1 MKKLK
6 IKKGDIVRVIAGA
19 DRTKDNNTGRV
30 LSVDPDKMRVV
41 VEGINIR
48 SRHMRPTQA
57 HPEGR
62 IAKMEMPIHYSNVM
76 LLDSSGKATRVGSK
90 EIQDGDKTKR
100 VRVART
106 TGEQF

>member
-6 IKKGDIVRVIAGA
+6 IRKNDVVRVLAGNS
-19 DRTKDNNTGRV
+19 KGLEGRV

-41 VEGINIR
+41 VEGVNVR

-62 IAKMEMPIHYSNVM
+62 IAKIEMPVHYSNVQ
-76 LLDSSGKATRVGSK
+76 LIDSSGKTTRVGSK
-90 EIQDGDKTKR
+90 EVTEGGKTRR

>member
-6 IKKGDIVRVIAGA
+6 IRKNDVVKVLAGNSKGM
-19 DRTKDNNTGRV
+19 TGRV

-41 VEGINIR
+41 VEGVNVR

-62 IAKMEMPIHYSNVM
+62 IAKMEMPIHYSNVL
-76 LLDSSGKATRVGSK
+76 LLDSSGKPTRVGSK
-90 EIQDGDKTKR
+90 TVQEGGKTRR
-100 VRVART
+100 VRIART